1 MAKVRFN
8 EDGSIDRDNSDRSQ
22 NEICNKRIRK
32 IIGKGDTSSEPEP
45 EPDPEFSVAGC
56 LYGIVLVVVIILI
69 VKFLLIS

>member
-45 EPDPEFSVAGC
+45 DPEFSVAGC

-69 VKFLLIS
+69 VKILLIS